1 MIDAHKHLGVHFG
14 GGWANK
20 SVAELTGRLD
30 DAYVD
35 VYVDLDGGWS
45 EDILEARLRKFKEVA
60 PVRFIFFG
68 GPGWK
73 HWQVDGD
80 RFGENAGNCGLSVVL
95 IIFYSL
101 FALWLWFSSCIATL
115 DCQQRRKWE
124 KKKRYSNH
132 STRTESRERK
142 TNPYNIIQNT
152 ETELT
157 ERLLE

>member
-1 MIDAHKHLGVHFG
+1 MTSNLNLSDFHPVSKLVVKQTILQKPHCRVIDAHKHLGVHFG

-80 RFGENAGNCGLSVVL
+80 RFGE
-95 IIFYSL
+95 
-101 FALWLWFSSCIATL
+101 
-115 DCQQRRKWE
+115 
-124 KKKRYSNH
+124 
-132 STRTESRERK
+132 
-142 TNPYNIIQNT
+142 
-152 ETELT
+152 
-157 ERLLE
+157 